1 MTRTASHRSRSLAI
15 CLVVAICAVAA
26 CGCES
31 LEARS
36 RIRKGNKAFRE
47 TRFKAALG
55 QYELAMQKLDDP
67 TLRYNLGLDES
78 KVFKAGTDEPIVLG
92 LADSPECKLTPKV
105 TPLSKSVC
113 LKEDDERFDE
123 CDAAHVCASSFECKK
138 VDLCQI
144 APKDVADL
152 VADSFGRWLT
162 DHPDDAE
169 IRALMTQIWIDSSQY
184 QKALDYWQSLL
195 DKKPKD
201 PDIMGNLAGI
211 NLKAGDWRKSIEWY
225 LKVAEA
231 STESSAKI
239 GAFQFIG
246 NVGWAKLNSRTLAS
260 TDAIELADRSIGA
273 LGKAAAL
280 SPKNPKFPG
289 LMASIYNF
297 RAMAQGAS
305 FAAAID
311 RATAQEL
318 QHASHVLSDEAK
330 KAQGQVDPATPTP
343 TAPAVPAGSDKT
355 GG

>member
-1 MTRTASHRSRSLAI
+1 MTRTATRSLAM
-15 CLVVAICAVAA
+15 CLAIVVATVAA
-26 CGCES
+26 GGCDS
-31 LEARS
+31 LDARS
-36 RIRKGNKAFRE
+36 RIRKGNSAFRE

-55 QYELAMQKLDDP
+55 HYELAQQKLDDP
-67 TLRYNLGLDES
+67 VLRYNLGLDQA
-78 KVFKAGTDEPIVLG
+78 KIFKPGTDEPIILG
-92 LADSPECKLTPKV
+92 ASDTPQCKLTPKV
-105 TPLSKSVC
+105 TPLTKFVC
-113 LKEDDERFDE
+113 VKDDDERFDP
-123 CDAAHVCASSFECKK
+123 CDEKNVCASSFECKK
-138 VDLCQI
+138 VDLCAI

-184 QKALDYWQSLL
+184 DKALAYWQGLL

-211 NLKAGDWRKSIEWY
+211 NLKSGNWRKSIEWY
-225 LKVAEA
+225 LQVAET
-231 STESSAKI
+231 STEPSAKI
-239 GAFQFIG
+239 GAYQFIG
-246 NVGWAKLNSRTLAS
+246 NVGWAKLNSRSLAATES
-260 TDAIELADRSIGA
+260 IELADRAVGA
-273 LGKAAAL
+273 LGKAAKL

-289 LMASIYNF
+289 LQASIYNF
-297 RAMAQGAS
+297 RSMAQGAS

-330 KAQGQVDPATPTP
+330 KAQGAPEVPSAPIAPPSDPA
-343 TAPAVPAGSDKT
+343 KT